1 MEKGEKG
8 QETDDKGD
16 TRPRRPR
23 RLRKEDSNVGDEDEA
38 TTSKASAPS
47 QDAPQSKPRRR
58 RANAEEETS
67 GDGGWMGGITQEQ
80 KPKFEPEPEAP
91 VIVA

>member
-8 QETDDKGD
+8 QDDDKGD

-23 RLRKEDSNVGDEDEA
+23 RLRKEDSNVNDEDESS
-38 TTSKASAPS
+38 SKATAPA
-47 QDAPQSKPRRR
+47 QDAPQSKPRRK
-58 RANAEEETS
+58 RATNADEETS